1 MADEGIDS
9 PGMRDEDPYELTRVR
24 ACESFSR
31 RLMGIAIGAVE
42 VDRGES
48 EGSFRGRWFIAGA
61 AARIRSH
68 DAHGVRDAV
77 GRPAVR
83 GRVRD
88 ARGRSGV
95 MGRWCLSRLFS
106 CCL

>member
-68 DAHGVRDAV
+68 DVPG
-77 GRPAVR
+77 AVR
-83 GRVRD
+83 GSDESRFW
-88 ARGRSGV
+88 RSGRIV
-95 MGRWCLSRLFS
+95 RVDTSDALGDFLVIPRF
-106 CCL
+106 